1 MTERVEVHVSYDE
14 QRGYVASHRSFADGM
29 RRTQAITG
37 EHPR

>member
-14 QRGYVASHRSFADGM
+14 QRAQFAGHGSFADGM